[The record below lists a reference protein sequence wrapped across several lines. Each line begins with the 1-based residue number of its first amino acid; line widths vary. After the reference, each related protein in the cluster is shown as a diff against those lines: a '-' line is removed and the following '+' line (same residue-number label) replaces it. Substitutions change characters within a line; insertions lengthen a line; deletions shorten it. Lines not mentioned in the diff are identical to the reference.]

1 MKLKVCL
8 TTAALCAFAL
18 TAVAQHD
25 HAAHSGQKP
34 AAAPAMDPAMME
46 AMTKAATPGDAHKKL
61 DGMAGTWDTKV
72 TMWMVPGTEPMIS
85 TGTATSQWVMGGR
98 YLEERF
104 KGNFGGMPFEGLGF
118 TGYDNVKKRYW
129 STWIDN
135 MSTAMMTSSGNAA
148 ADGKSWDFDG
158 TMSDPMTGGETA
170 LKTKVTVQDADHHK
184 MEMWSP
190 GPDGKMFKSM
200 EIAYS
205 RKK

>member
-8 TTAALCAFAL
+8 TAAALCAFAL

-25 HAAHSGQKP
+25 HAAPKS
-34 AAAPAMDPAMME
+34 ASAAPAMDPAMMD
-46 AMTKAATPGDAHKKL
+46 AMMKAGTPGEPHKKL
-61 DGMAGTWDTKV
+61 DGMAGTWDTKI
-72 TMWMVPGTEPMIS
+72 TMWMMPGTEPMIS
-85 TGTATSQWVMGGR
+85 AGTSTSQWVMGGR

-104 KGNFGGMPFEGLGF
+104 KGDFGGMPFEGLGF

-129 STWIDN
+129 GTWMDN
-135 MSTAMMTSSGNAA
+135 MSTSMMSSSGTAA

-170 LKTKVTVQDADHHK
+170 LKTKVTVRDADHHV
-184 MEMWSP
+184 MEMWAP